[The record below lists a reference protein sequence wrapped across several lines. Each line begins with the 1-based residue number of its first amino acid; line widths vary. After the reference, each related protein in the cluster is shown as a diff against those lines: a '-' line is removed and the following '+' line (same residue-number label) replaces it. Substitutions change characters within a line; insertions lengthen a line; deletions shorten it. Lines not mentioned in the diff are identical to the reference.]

1 MTDFLL
7 TKNMLAWEQVRLNP
21 KLMIGGS
28 LYRCPKCKNEL
39 FIPYGRS
46 IKNYKYC
53 DNCKKLLKVDEV
65 D

>member
-7 TKNMLAWEQVRLNP
+7 TKNILAWEQVHLNP

-28 LYRCPKCKNEL
+28 LYRCPKCKSEL

-46 IKNYKYC
+46 ITNYKYC
-53 DNCKKLLKVDEV
+53 DNCKEPLKTGEV

>member
-7 TKNMLAWEQVRLNP
+7 TKSMLAWEQVQLNP

-28 LYRCPKCKNEL
+28 LYRCPKCKTEL

-46 IKNYKYC
+46 IKNYKHC
-53 DNCKKLLKVDEV
+53 DNCKEPLRIDEV

>member
-1 MTDFLL
+1 MADFLL
-7 TKNMLAWEQVRLNP
+7 TKNMLAWEQVHLNP

-46 IKNYKYC
+46 IKDYRHCNS
-53 DNCKKLLKVDEV
+53 CKEPLKANEV